1 MNYSLHELESLGTF
15 LADKN
20 RRGSTLYPNAR
31 TEASLGV
38 LAHRAICTAS
48 CIQGQVYCVMYAASC
63 VPRDWYWVI
72 GTGSLVL
79 GFFRRQ
85 IY

>member
-1 MNYSLHELESLGTF
+1 MNYSLHELEFLGTF

-38 LAHRAICTAS
+38 LAHRAMCTPL
-48 CIQGQVYCVMYAASC
+48 C
-63 VPRDWYWVI
+63 VPRDVCRI
-72 GTGSLVL
+72 NGTGSLVL
-79 GFFRRQ
+79 GHWYWVFFEDRFIEKR
-85 IY
+85 

>member
-15 LADKN
+15 LANKN

-38 LAHRAICTAS
+38 LAHRAVCTALCVLRHVCRIMCTAS
-48 CIQGQVYCVMYAASC
+48 CMPHHVYRVM
-63 VPRDWYWVI
+63 
-72 GTGSLVL
+72 GTGSWVL